1 MARSTLSFGMLFSY
15 ALSTARRSRG
25 FIDGSPP
32 PMREATVISLMS
44 RVKILPRFASW
55 RPLRCWM
62 FAHLLW
68 PAIWVSSWRCARNVR
83 ENVMVT
89 FASRL
94 SPVRNPCFTLGVRRK
109 SGEGTMAKTGER
121 KAQILQTLAA
131 MLENPKGERIT
142 TALLAARLEVSE
154 AALYRHFASKAQM
167 FDGLI
172 EFIEQTV
179 FTLVN
184 KIQAEEKDAMKQIES
199 TVATLLGFAQK
210 NPGMTRVLIGDALVN
225 EDERLQTRVNQ
236 LVDRL
241 EASLRQSARL
251 AVTAGTLPADWDVNA
266 YANAVIAFVIGRWH
280 QFAKS
285 GFKRMPMDGWPQQ
298 WRVFAA

>member
-1 MARSTLSFGMLFSY
+1 
-15 ALSTARRSRG
+15 
-25 FIDGSPP
+25 
-32 PMREATVISLMS
+32 
-44 RVKILPRFASW
+44 
-55 RPLRCWM
+55 
-62 FAHLLW
+62 
-68 PAIWVSSWRCARNVR
+68 
-83 ENVMVT
+83 
-89 FASRL
+89 
-94 SPVRNPCFTLGVRRK
+94 
-109 SGEGTMAKTGER
+109 MAKTGER

-167 FDGLI
+167 FEGLI

-184 KIQAEEKDAMKQIES
+184 KIQAEEKDALKQIEA

-251 AVTAGTLPADWDVNA
+251 ALGAGMLPADWDVNA
-266 YANAVIAFVIGRWH
+266 YANALIAFVIGRWH
-280 QFAKS
+280 QYAKS
-285 GFKRMPMDGWPQQ
+285 GFKRTPMDGWPQQ
-298 WRVFAA
+298 WRVFTA